1 MVVDDEEGLRSIL
14 SIQVEAPMQEVEPKE
29 EIYE

>member
-14 SIQVEAPMQEVEPKE
+14 SIQLEVPMQEVVPKG